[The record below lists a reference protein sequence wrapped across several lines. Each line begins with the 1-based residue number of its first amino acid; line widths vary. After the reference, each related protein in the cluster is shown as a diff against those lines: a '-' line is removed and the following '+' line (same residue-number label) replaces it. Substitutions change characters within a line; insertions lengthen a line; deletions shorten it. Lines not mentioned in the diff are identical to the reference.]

1 MTRPLR
7 RITAALALLL
17 AAAAPAW
24 AFDAEQ
30 TFKKGTF
37 VLSGEGTYGWQ
48 STSLENKRRATDLEF
63 YDVGVRFSLLPF
75 EPLGRDHFWYGALEL
90 GLEPLYQHYTTPK
103 QAFWAGLTAVGR
115 YHFLGLGRFVPY
127 VEVGGAAGGT
137 DLEIPE
143 IKSTF
148 AFLLFGGLGA
158 SVFVSD
164 KTALYLGYRYQH
176 VSNGN
181 TGQPNRGFEANVVVG
196 GVSFY
201 FP

>member
-1 MTRPLR
+1 MMTRM
-7 RITAALALLL
+7 TAAIALLL

-37 VLSGEGTYGWQ
+37 VLSGEGAYGWQ
-48 STSLENKRRATDLEF
+48 FDLEDKRSVTYLEF
-63 YDVGVRFSLLPF
+63 YDGGVRFSLLPF
-75 EPLGRDHFWYGALEL
+75 SPLGKDHFWHGALEV
-90 GLEPLYQHYTTPK
+90 GFEPLYQKYTAPK
-103 QAFWAGLTAVGR
+103 PAFWAGLTSVLR
-115 YHFLGLGRFVPY
+115 YHFLALGRVVPY
-127 VEVGGAAGGT
+127 AEVGAAAGGT

-143 IKSTF
+143 IDSSL
-148 AFLLFGGLGA
+148 AFLLFAGVGT

-164 KTALYLGYRYQH
+164 KTALYAGYRYQH

-181 TGQPNRGFEANVVVG
+181 TSQPNRGFEAHVVVG
-196 GVSFY
+196 GISFY

>member
-1 MTRPLR
+1 MRG
-7 RITAALALLL
+7 ITVTLALLL
-17 AAAAPAW
+17 AAAAPVW

-30 TFKKGTF
+30 TFRKGTF
-37 VLSGEGTYGWQ
+37 VLSAEGAYGWQ
-48 STSLENKRRATDLEF
+48 FNFEEKQHVTYLEF

-75 EPLGRDHFWYGALEL
+75 APLGRDHFWYGALEM
-90 GLEPLYQHYTTPK
+90 GFEPLYQKYGEPRS
-103 QAFWAGLTAVGR
+103 AFWAGLAAVTR

-127 VEVGGAAGGT
+127 AEIGGSAGGT

-143 IKSTF
+143 IHSTF
-148 AFLLFGGLGA
+148 AFLVFGGLGA
-158 SVFVSD
+158 SLFVSN
-164 KTALYLGYRYQH
+164 KTALYAGYRWQH

-181 TGQPNRGFEANVVVG
+181 TSLPNRGFEAHVVVG